1 MKYIDTTDD
10 SISEIKR
17 FKSFYTVIYINMNI
31 TKRWRPRANQL
42 GRFFATAET
51 HKFESVSD
59 ITLEELKLSPIID
72 QTGTYIYKASKVK
85 AKYLGPLAKTIIQ

>member
-17 FKSFYTVIYINMNI
+17 FKIFYTVIYINMNI

-51 HKFESVSD
+51 HKFESISD
-59 ITLEELKLSPIID
+59 ITLEELNSIID

-85 AKYLGPLAKTIIQ
+85 AKHLGPLAKTIIQ